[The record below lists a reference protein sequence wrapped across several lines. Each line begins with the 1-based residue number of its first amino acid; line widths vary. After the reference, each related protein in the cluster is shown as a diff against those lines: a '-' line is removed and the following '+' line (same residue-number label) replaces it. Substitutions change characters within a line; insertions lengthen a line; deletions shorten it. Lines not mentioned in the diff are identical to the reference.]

1 MTPLD
6 TTLLAEMFKM
16 LGDPS
21 RLRILLVIMDA
32 PIHVGDIAERTDLA
46 PSLVSH
52 HLRLLRAARF
62 VKAERQGRHMAYE
75 LHDHHI
81 ASIIQDMANH
91 LGEEDNF

>member
-1 MTPLD
+1 MTSLD

-21 RLRILLVIMDA
+21 RLRILLTIMDA
-32 PIHVGDIAERTDLA
+32 PIHVGDIAQRTGLS

-62 VKAERQGRHMAYE
+62 VKAERHGRHMAYQ

-81 ASIIQDMANH
+81 TSILQDMASH
-91 LGEEDNF
+91 LGEEDHL